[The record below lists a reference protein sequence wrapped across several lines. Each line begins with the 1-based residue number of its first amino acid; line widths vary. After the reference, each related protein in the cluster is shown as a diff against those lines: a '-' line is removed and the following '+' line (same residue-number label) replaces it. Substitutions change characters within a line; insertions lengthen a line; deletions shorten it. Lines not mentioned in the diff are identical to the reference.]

1 MWLRMFLLLG
11 FYLLAAGC
19 SVLLSADQLKAGEE
33 ANIRI
38 EEAADTADVTSQKQG
53 EDRGQRSEVQPFGEE
68 FWNAWEEVELDME
81 EQEKLQE
88 QVDGG
93 HRVGL
98 LNPYD
103 VGAAFIHE
111 RYKDYGGVERV
122 DDVSEGREQILRY
135 TFETNCQL
143 EMKLSKPVL
152 SVWAVSEVR
161 MTTACTQ
168 QAEE

>member
-1 MWLRMFLLLG
+1 MWLRMLLLIV

-19 SVLLSADQLKAGEE
+19 SVLLPADQWKAGEE
-33 ANIRI
+33 A
-38 EEAADTADVTSQKQG
+38 TQKQD
-53 EDRGQRSEVQPFGEE
+53 EDQGHRSKDQQFGEE

-135 TFETNCQL
+135 TFETNCQF

-152 SVWAVSEVR
+152 SVWAVSEIR